1 MLRQMDPVTHLLTGA
16 VLARAGLNR
25 KAAYATTAMIIAA
38 EFPDVDTA
46 WSVFGPVTGFQHHR
60 GITHTFVGLPF
71 EAALVVGG
79 FWVLHRWWKAP
90 QWRAPVNWGWLYAGC
105 LLALL
110 SHLLLDWTNN
120 YGIRPFFP
128 FNARW
133 YAGSFVFIVEPV
145 LLALL
150 AGALVLP
157 WLFGLI
163 NAEVGARK
171 PKFAGRGWAMAGLVG
186 VAALYVLRST
196 EHGKALAIAAQNQ
209 PPDTERIFA
218 SPEPTNPFVWHVVL
232 ETPRLYQRMLIDTH
246 RELVQPASPVD
257 TFYKPE
263 TTLALLAAKRT
274 YLGEVYLDWSMFPV
288 LSEGEVNDDPRHP
301 LTAVTFTD
309 MRFLYDTALLR
320 TSGRTPPLG
329 ATVILDMAAPEGQ
342 RVVEM
347 TMGGRVQK

>member
-25 KAAYATTAMIIAA
+25 KAAYATAAMAIAA

-60 GITHTFVGLPF
+60 GITHTFIGVPF
-71 EAALVVGG
+71 EAALIVGS
-79 FWVLHRWWKAP
+79 FWLLHRWWKRP
-90 QWRAPVNWGWLYAGC
+90 QRRASVSWGWLYAGC

-133 YAGSFVFIVEPV
+133 YAGSFVFIIEPV

-150 AGALVLP
+150 AGALTLP

-163 NAEVGARK
+163 NSEVGARK
-171 PKFAGRGWAMAGLVG
+171 PKFVGRGWAVAGLVG
-186 VAALYVLRST
+186 VAVLYGLRST

-209 PPDTERIFA
+209 SPDTERIFA

-232 ETPRLYQRMLIDTH
+232 ETPRLYQRMVIDTH
-246 RELVQPASPVD
+246 RELVQPAIPAD

-274 YLGEVYLDWSMFPV
+274 YLGQVYLDWSMFPV
-288 LSEGEVNDDPRHP
+288 LSEGEVTDDPRHP

-309 MRFLYDTALLR
+309 ARFLYDTALLR

-329 ATVILDMAAPEGQ
+329 ATVILDMAAPEGE
-342 RVVEM
+342 RVVET